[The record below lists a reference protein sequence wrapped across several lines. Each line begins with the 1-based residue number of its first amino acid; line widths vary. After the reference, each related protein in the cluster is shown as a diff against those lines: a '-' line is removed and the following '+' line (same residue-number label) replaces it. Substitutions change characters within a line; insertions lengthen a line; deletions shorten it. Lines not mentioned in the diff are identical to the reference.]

1 MTERKNVVQRKRS
14 GSFMK
19 SLGPVTKIFPLLTLG
34 ALVVFIIGTASS
46 PEIDFLIHA
55 GIIALPVSILA
66 WAGFGFASAAKA
78 RGSDKPFIWGLS
90 ALIGFLLA
98 PIGTII
104 FLILW
109 SIKLGHE
116 RCGFCLS
123 CKTAKRFAI

>member
-1 MTERKNVVQRKRS
+1 MTESKNVVQLKRS
-14 GSFMK
+14 RSFVE
-19 SLGPVTKIFPLLTLG
+19 SLGPVTKILPLLTLG

-46 PEIDFLIHA
+46 PEIDFMIHA

-66 WAGFGFASAAKA
+66 WAGFASAAKA
-78 RGSDKPFIWGLS
+78 RGLKKPFAWGLS